1 MKTTHKLILALCI
14 LALLVAGLLLL
25 RAKPAVSPATPSRPA
40 ALSVNAVT
48 PERVL
53 WPTSVPA
60 QGAIAAWQ
68 ESTIG
73 TEIGGLR
80 IAQVLADVGDTVKR
94 GQELATLNSDSV
106 TATLRQQ
113 EAAVAQAR
121 AKLAEAKSDAERAR
135 SVQSSGALSAQQI
148 QQYLIAEETAQA
160 NLASAHA
167 ALESARIDL
176 TRTHIL
182 APDDGIVSSRTASAG
197 SVVSAGSELFRLM
210 RQGRLEWRA
219 EVAAPQLGGIKA
231 GQKAVVT
238 LPQGG
243 QVEGRVRMIA
253 PTLNADT
260 RTALIYID
268 LPRASAARAG
278 MYAQGHIELG
288 RQEAMTLPLSAVV
301 LRDGLSYAFEIGP
314 DNIVQQR
321 QVKTGRQEDGRV
333 EILSGLAA
341 NARVAASG
349 GAFLNQG
356 DLVNVVAREP

>member
-1 MKTTHKLILALCI
+1 MKTSHKILLAISI
-14 LALLVAGLLLL
+14 LALLIAGVLLL
-25 RAKPAVSPATPSRPA
+25 RPKPAAPNTTAARPV
-40 ALSVNAVT
+40 ALSVHAIT
-48 PERVL
+48 PIRHL
-53 WPTSVPA
+53 WPTTVAA
-60 QGAIAAWQ
+60 QGAISAWQ

-80 IAQVLADVGDTVKR
+80 VAQVFADVGDTVKR

-106 TATLRQQ
+106 AANVRQQ
-113 EAAVAQAR
+113 EAAVSQAN

-160 NLASAHA
+160 NLAAAQA

-176 TRTHIL
+176 TRTHIV
-182 APDDGIVSSRTASAG
+182 APDDGIISARTAAVG
-197 SVVSAGSELFRLM
+197 SVVSAGSELFRLV

-219 EVAAPQLGGIKA
+219 EIAAPQLAGIKA
-231 GQKAVVT
+231 GQKARVE

-243 QVEGRVRMIA
+243 RVEGCVRMIA

-268 LPRASAARAG
+268 LPRGSAARAG
-278 MYAQGHIELG
+278 MYAQGQIELG
-288 RQEAMTLPLSAVV
+288 QQEAMTLPLSAVV

-314 DNIVQQR
+314 DDIIQQR
-321 QVKTGRQEDGRV
+321 QVKTGRQADGQV
-333 EILSGLAA
+333 EIVSGLSP

-356 DLVNVVAREP
+356 DRVNVVTQEP